1 MDVKF
6 YYQKD
11 DGTYQEIQE
20 MHNVTI
26 TGTDEPSTLQ
36 TPQLIDYSYEANLE
50 IDLKKVDPEVIDMI
64 YDTNRNKLPECE
76 VCPVQ
81 GNALSCALR
90 ECQARELHNYKI
102 MKQWH
107 ERWIVKKCCLACAH
121 HKCISDDRDAAYVCK
136 KRKSKYTDCGYDLLP
151 FNMTCDKFK
160 AIPWEKTKIYKE
172 YEKKG
177 LKK

>member
-1 MDVKF
+1 MDAKF

-26 TGTDEPSTLQ
+26 TGTDEPG
-36 TPQLIDYSYEANLE
+36 TPPDSHLMDSYEATLE
-50 IDLKKVDPEVIDMI
+50 IDLEKVDPEVIDMI

-76 VCPVQ
+76 VCPSQ
-81 GNALSCALR
+81 GNALQCALR

-107 ERWIVKKCCLACAH
+107 ERWIEKKCCMACAYS
-121 HKCISDDRDAAYVCK
+121 KCISDDRDACYVCK
-136 KRKSKYTDCGYDLLP
+136 KRKAKDTGSGYDLLP
-151 FNMTCDKFK
+151 LDMTCEKFK
-160 AIPWEKTKIYKE
+160 AVPWEKTTVYKE
-172 YEKKG
+172 YEKRGMSK
-177 LKK
+177 

>member
-1 MDVKF
+1 MNGKF

-20 MHNVTI
+20 VSNVTI
-26 TGTDEPSTLQ
+26 TGTDEPCTLPP
-36 TPQLIDYSYEANLE
+36 THLMDSYEATMELDLE
-50 IDLKKVDPEVIDMI
+50 KVDPEVIDMI

-81 GNALSCALR
+81 GNALACALR

-102 MKQWH
+102 MKGWH
-107 ERWIVKKCCLACAH
+107 EKWIEKECCLACAH
-121 HKCISDDRDAAYVCK
+121 SKLISDERDGCYVCK
-136 KRKSKYTDCGYDLLP
+136 KRKSKYTDSGYALVPLD
-151 FNMTCDKFK
+151 MTCDKFK
-160 AIPWEKTKIYKE
+160 AVPWEKTKVYKE

-177 LKK
+177 MKK

>member
-1 MDVKF
+1 MDAKF

-11 DGTYQEIQE
+11 DGTYHEVSEISDFT
-20 MHNVTI
+20 VTS
-26 TGTDEPSTLQ
+26 TDEPDTLSD
-36 TPQLIDYSYEANLE
+36 THLMDSYEATLE

-64 YDTNRNKLPECE
+64 YNTNRNKLPECE

-81 GNALSCALR
+81 GNALACALR
-90 ECQARELHNYKI
+90 ECQARELNNYKI

-107 ERWIVKKCCLACAH
+107 ERWIAKKCCLACAYCE
-121 HKCISDDRDAAYVCK
+121 CISDDHDAAHVCK
-136 KRKSKYTDCGYDLLP
+136 KRKSKYTESKYDLLP
-151 FNMTCDKFK
+151 MDMTCKKFK
-160 AIPWEKTKIYKE
+160 AVPWEKTKIYKE